1 VRDEEKKCPEK
12 WNQTQLL
19 AYMEG
24 DMDKS
29 AREELETH
37 LKNCEICASE
47 LESLQK
53 MDILLKHNSDVFH
66 PDEQQ
71 LYQYVTGDEDPGGE
85 IALHLEGCENCRED
99 VALLREIISARSDA
113 STEIP
118 AMPQSLLRK
127 IGQLHPVAA
136 PQGKLKSLYL
146 TASEFIS
153 APLRMPSLALGTA
166 AAVIVLV
173 IISVPLWQSYHK
185 APRPDSGP
193 AIQVSP
199 AQKPGESVLHE
210 ADRSREDLDRDKSVG
225 ALERFRAEPGD
236 RNGVP
241 SSRAPVMKYAPERKL
256 EKPLDGEAGLTSPTP
271 EAVPAQTPSS
281 VGTKVKSRSPAAGI
295 AIRPEKESPS
305 PRASK
310 PPMPASPMKKQ
321 GATQQY
327 GLVDRIRPEAQAPSA
342 SVPDPRIPVRIQVV
356 DSDGKSIP
364 GFRFQVPANLS
375 SRYRFE
381 EDTAKETADL
391 ILIRVIKR
399 DGSFDLSADLF
410 KTGSAG
416 ASRTVQASGVPE
428 PDLQAK
434 IASLISSLLERD

>member
-1 VRDEEKKCPEK
+1 MSDEEKKCPEK

-19 AYMEG
+19 AYIEG
-24 DMDKS
+24 DMDNS
-29 AREELETH
+29 ARWELETH

-71 LYQYVTGDEDPGGE
+71 LYQYVTGDEDPDGK
-85 IALHLEGCENCRED
+85 IALHLKGCESCRED
-99 VALLREIISARSDA
+99 VALLREIIDARSEA

-118 AMPQSLLRK
+118 AIPQSLLRK
-127 IGQLHPVAA
+127 IGQLHPAAA

-193 AIQVSP
+193 AIQESP
-199 AQKPGESVLHE
+199 AQKPGEAVSHE
-210 ADRSREDLDRDKSVG
+210 VDRSRQNLDKDNSIESLKKS
-225 ALERFRAEPGD
+225 RAERDD

-241 SSRAPVMKYAPERKL
+241 SSPAPAMRYAPERKL
-256 EKPLDGEAGLTSPTP
+256 EKLQDGEQGHITPTP
-271 EAVPAQTPSS
+271 ETEPAQIPPS
-281 VGTKVKSRSPAAGI
+281 VRTKEKSRSPAAGI
-295 AIRPEKESPS
+295 AVRPEKESPS

-310 PPMPASPMKKQ
+310 PQMPASPMKKQ
-321 GATQQY
+321 GATQQHAT
-327 GLVDRIRPEAQAPSA
+327 VDRMRPAAQAPSA
-342 SVPDPRIPVRIQVV
+342 SVSDPRIPVHIQVV

-364 GFRFQVPANLS
+364 GLRFQFPANLW

-416 ASRTVQASGVPE
+416 ASRTLQASGVGE
-428 PDLQAK
+428 PDLQNK